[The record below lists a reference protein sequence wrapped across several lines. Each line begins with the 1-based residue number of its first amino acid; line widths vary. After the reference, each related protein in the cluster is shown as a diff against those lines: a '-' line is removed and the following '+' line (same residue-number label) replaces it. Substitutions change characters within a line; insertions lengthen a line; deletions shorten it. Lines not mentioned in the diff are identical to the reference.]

1 MSITCGTDE
10 PLPEVWSMEDEED
23 EVGKVEHVG
32 QVEHLEMPAPPV
44 KQVDN
49 VNTYR
54 LPVPDCEEN
63 TSMFHNFIIFL
74 QDSFIRD

>member
-1 MSITCGTDE
+1 MSNTCGTDE

-49 VNTYR
+49 V
-54 LPVPDCEEN
+54 
-63 TSMFHNFIIFL
+63 
-74 QDSFIRD
+74 